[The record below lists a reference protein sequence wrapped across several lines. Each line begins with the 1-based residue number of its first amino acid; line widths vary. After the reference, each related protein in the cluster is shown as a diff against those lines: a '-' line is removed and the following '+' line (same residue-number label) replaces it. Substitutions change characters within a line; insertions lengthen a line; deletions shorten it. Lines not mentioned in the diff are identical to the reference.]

1 MAEKPTKAEL
11 NAKTPDILNTIR
23 ESLGGDFEG
32 GTPHVLSA
40 GDEMAD
46 GVVATSNDSLMSIRA
61 FGQAIMSNV
70 GWQNAFLNELLNRIG
85 LVIISSKSYQNPW
98 ANLKRG
104 RLEYGEVIEDIF
116 INICEPFNYNPE
128 QAEAQVEKRV
138 KPGVE
143 AMLYRIN
150 SHIFYKQTI
159 EQVTLRQAFTSSTGV
174 VNLITGIIDAMYTA
188 MEYDERLAMKYILVQ
203 RLLNGT
209 VYKQII
215 PEHATNEQLI
225 TAVKT
230 VSNLLMTPS
239 RKYNSA
245 GVLNYALK
253 NDQYVFVTSAFDAQS
268 GVEVLAKAFNE
279 DYVQFSGRYIVLDD
293 FSFTEDELA
302 RLDIIFADEP
312 SYIRPTD
319 DELKKLE
326 TVPLVTVD
334 KDFFMVFDVEQYFD
348 MRRNQQG
355 LYENN
360 FLHVWKV
367 YASGY
372 FANAIMYVETE
383 PTVKEVKVAPKS
395 ATMPKG
401 SSLTMKATV
410 KASEFADKSV
420 RWTIS
425 GPVNNATN
433 NEKTGAVTIG
443 TNASGGPGDI
453 VTINEKTGV
462 VTIGNNAA
470 AGAYTVMAIS
480 KGTPNVSNGATITVE

>member
-1 MAEKPTKAEL
+1 MAVKPTKAEL
-11 NAKTPDILNTIR
+11 NAKTPEILNTIR
-23 ESLGGDFEG
+23 ESVGGDFQE

-40 GDEMAD
+40 GEEMAD
-46 GVVATSNDSLMSIRA
+46 GVMATSNDSLMSIRA

-70 GWQNAFLNELLNRIG
+70 GWQNAFLSELLNRIG

-116 INICEPFNYNPE
+116 INICEPYNYDPE
-128 QAEAQVEKRV
+128 VAESQVEKRV
-138 KPGVE
+138 KPDVE

-150 SHIFYKQTI
+150 SQIFYKQTI

-209 VYKQII
+209 MYKQII
-215 PEHATNEQLI
+215 PTNATSEQLI

-268 GVEVLAKAFNE
+268 GVEVLAKAFNV

-293 FSFTEDELA
+293 FSFTPDELD

-312 SYIRPTD
+312 SYIRPNIQQLAK
-319 DELKKLE
+319 LKE
-326 TVPLVTVD
+326 VPLVTVD
-334 KDFFMVFDVEQYFD
+334 KDFFMVYDVEQYFD

-372 FANAIMYVETE
+372 FANAVMYVEKE
-383 PTVKEVKVAPKS
+383 PTVTSVAVAPS
-395 ATMPKG
+395 QATMPKG

-410 KASEFADKSV
+410 TASDFADKTV
-420 RWTIS
+420 HWE
-425 GPVNNATN
+425 V
-433 NEKTGAVTIG
+433 
-443 TNASGGPGDI
+443 SGGGTD

-462 VTIGNNAA
+462 LTIGNNATTQ
-470 AGAYTVMAIS
+470 AYTVKA
-480 KGTPNVSNGATITVE
+480 VSNVDPEKYGSATITVA

>member
-1 MAEKPTKAEL
+1 MVGKEIFMSVKPTKKEL

-23 ESLGGDFEG
+23 EGIGGDFKE

-46 GVVATSNDSLMSIRA
+46 GVKATSQDSLMSIRA
-61 FGQAIMSNV
+61 FGQAMMSNV
-70 GWQNAFLNELLNRIG
+70 GWQNAFLSELLNRIG
-85 LVIISSKSYQNPW
+85 LVSISSKSYQNPW

-128 QAEAQVEKRV
+128 QAESQVEKRV
-138 KPGVE
+138 KPDVE

-150 SHIFYKQTI
+150 SQIFYKQTI
-159 EQVTLRQAFTSSTGV
+159 QQATLRQAFTSSTGV

-188 MEYDERLAMKYILVQ
+188 MEYDERLAMKYVLVQ

-209 VYKQII
+209 MYKQII
-215 PEHATNEQLI
+215 PKNATSEQLI

-268 GVEVLAKAFNE
+268 GVEVLAKAFNV

-293 FSFTEDELA
+293 FSFTPDELA

-312 SYIRPTD
+312 SYIRPTT
-319 DELKKLE
+319 EQLAKLKE
-326 TVPLVTVD
+326 VPLVTVD
-334 KDFFMVFDVEQYFD
+334 KDFFMVYDVEQYFD
-348 MRRNQQG
+348 MRKNQEG
-355 LYENN
+355 MYENN
-360 FLHVWKV
+360 WLHVWKV

-383 PTVKEVKVAPKS
+383 PTVTDVVVAPS
-395 ATMPKG
+395 EATMPKG

-410 KASEFADKSV
+410 TASDFADKTV
-420 RWTIS
+420 HWEVS
-425 GPVNNATN
+425 GDGVD
-433 NEKTGAVTIG
+433 V
-443 TNASGGPGDI
+443 S
-453 VTINEKTGV
+453 INEKTGV
-462 VTIGNNAA
+462 LTIGNNAKA
-470 AGAYTVMAIS
+470 QAYTVTA
-480 KGTPNVSNGATITVE
+480 TSNGDSEKQGTATITVG

>member
-1 MAEKPTKAEL
+1 MAVKPTKAEL
-11 NAKTPDILNTIR
+11 NAKTPEILNTIR
-23 ESLGGDFEG
+23 ESVGGDFQE

-40 GDEMAD
+40 GEEMAD
-46 GVVATSNDSLMSIRA
+46 GVMATSNDSLMSIRA

-70 GWQNAFLNELLNRIG
+70 GWQNAFLSELLNRIG
-85 LVIISSKSYQNPW
+85 LVIISSKSYQNTW

-116 INICEPFNYNPE
+116 INICEPFSYNPE
-128 QAEAQVEKRV
+128 LAESQVEKRV
-138 KPGVE
+138 KPDVE
-143 AMLYRIN
+143 SMLYRIN
-150 SHIFYKQTI
+150 SQIFYKQTI

-203 RLLNGT
+203 RILNGT
-209 VYKQII
+209 MYKQII
-215 PEHATNEQLI
+215 PSNATSEQLI

-253 NDQYVFVTSAFDAQS
+253 NDQYVFVTSAFDAES
-268 GVEVLAKAFNE
+268 GVEVLAKAFNV

-293 FSFTEDELA
+293 FSFTPDELY

-312 SYIRPTD
+312 SYVRPTPQQLTK
-319 DELKKLE
+319 LKE
-326 TVPLVTVD
+326 VPLVTVD
-334 KDFFMVFDVEQYFD
+334 KDFFMVYDVEQYFD

-372 FANAIMYVETE
+372 FANAVMYVETE
-383 PTVKEVKVAPKS
+383 PTVTSVAVAPS
-395 ATMPKG
+395 QATMPKG

-410 KASEFADKSV
+410 TASDFADKTV
-420 RWTIS
+420 HWE
-425 GPVNNATN
+425 V
-433 NEKTGAVTIG
+433 TGGG
-443 TNASGGPGDI
+443 TD

-462 VTIGNNAA
+462 LTIGNNATA
-470 AGAYTVMAIS
+470 QAYTVKA
-480 KGTPNVSNGATITVE
+480 VSNGNPEKSGSATITVA

>member
-1 MAEKPTKAEL
+1 MAVKPTKAEL
-11 NAKTPDILNTIR
+11 NAKTPEILNTIR
-23 ESLGGDFEG
+23 ESIGGDFKEN
-32 GTPHVLSA
+32 TPHVLSA
-40 GDEMAD
+40 GEEMAD
-46 GVVATSNDSLMSIRA
+46 GVMATSNDSLMSIRA

-70 GWQNAFLNELLNRIG
+70 GWQNAFLSELLNRIG

-116 INICEPFNYNPE
+116 INICEPYNYDPE
-128 QAEAQVEKRV
+128 VAESQVEKRV
-138 KPGVE
+138 KPDVE

-150 SHIFYKQTI
+150 SQIFYKQTI

-209 VYKQII
+209 MYKQII
-215 PEHATNEQLI
+215 PTNATSEQLI

-268 GVEVLAKAFNE
+268 GVEVLAKAFNV

-293 FSFTEDELA
+293 FSFTQDELA

-312 SYIRPTD
+312 SYVRPTSQQLTK
-319 DELKKLE
+319 LKE
-326 TVPLVTVD
+326 VPLVTVD
-334 KDFFMVFDVEQYFD
+334 KDFFMVYDVEQYFD

-372 FANAIMYVETE
+372 FANAVMYVETE
-383 PTVKEVKVAPKS
+383 PTVTSVAVAPS
-395 ATMPKG
+395 QATMPKG

-410 KASEFADKSV
+410 TASDFADKTV
-420 RWTIS
+420 HWE
-425 GPVNNATN
+425 V
-433 NEKTGAVTIG
+433 TGGG
-443 TNASGGPGDI
+443 TD

-462 VTIGNNAA
+462 LTIGNNATA
-470 AGAYTVMAIS
+470 QAYTVKA
-480 KGTPNVSNGATITVE
+480 VSNGNPEKSGSATITVA

>member
-1 MAEKPTKAEL
+1 MAVKPMKAEL
-11 NAKTPDILNTIR
+11 NAKTPEILNTIR
-23 ESLGGDFEG
+23 ESVGGDFQE

-40 GDEMAD
+40 GEEMAD
-46 GVVATSNDSLMSIRA
+46 GVTATSNDSLMSIRA

-70 GWQNAFLNELLNRIG
+70 GWQNAFLSELLNRIG

-116 INICEPFNYNPE
+116 INICEPYNYDPE
-128 QAEAQVEKRV
+128 VAESQVEKRV
-138 KPGVE
+138 KPDVE

-150 SHIFYKQTI
+150 SQIFYKQTI
-159 EQVTLRQAFTSSTGV
+159 EQVPLRQAFTSSTGV
-174 VNLITGIIDAMYTA
+174 VNLITGIIDAMYTS

-203 RLLNGT
+203 RILNGT
-209 VYKQII
+209 MYKQII
-215 PEHATNEQLI
+215 PANATSEQLI

-268 GVEVLAKAFNE
+268 GVEVLAKAFNV

-293 FSFTEDELA
+293 FSFTPDELA

-312 SYIRPTD
+312 SYVRPTSQQLTK
-319 DELKKLE
+319 LKE
-326 TVPLVTVD
+326 VPLVTVD
-334 KDFFMVFDVEQYFD
+334 KDFFMVYDVEQYFD

-372 FANAIMYVETE
+372 FANAVMYVETE
-383 PTVKEVKVAPKS
+383 PTVTSVTVAPS
-395 ATMPKG
+395 EATMPKG

-410 KASEFADKSV
+410 TASDFADKTV
-420 RWTIS
+420 HW
-425 GPVNNATN
+425 
-433 NEKTGAVTIG
+433 EVTDGG
-443 TNASGGPGDI
+443 TD

-462 VTIGNNAA
+462 LTIGNNATA
-470 AGAYTVMAIS
+470 QAYTVKA
-480 KGTPNVSNGATITVE
+480 VSNGDPEKSGSATITVA

>member
-1 MAEKPTKAEL
+1 MVGKEIFMAVKPTKKEL

-23 ESLGGDFEG
+23 ESVGGDFQE

-40 GDEMAD
+40 GEEMAD
-46 GVVATSNDSLMSIRA
+46 GVMATSNDSLMSIRA

-70 GWQNAFLNELLNRIG
+70 GWQNAFLSELLNRIG

-116 INICEPFNYNPE
+116 INICEPYNYDPE
-128 QAEAQVEKRV
+128 VAESQVEKRV
-138 KPGVE
+138 KPDVE

-150 SHIFYKQTI
+150 SQIFYKQTI

-174 VNLITGIIDAMYTA
+174 VNLITGIIDSMYTA

-203 RLLNGT
+203 RILNGT
-209 VYKQII
+209 MYKQII
-215 PEHATNEQLI
+215 PTNATSEQLI

-268 GVEVLAKAFNE
+268 GVEVLAKAFNV

-293 FSFTEDELA
+293 FSFTPDELD

-312 SYIRPTD
+312 SYVRPTSLQLTK
-319 DELKKLE
+319 LKE
-326 TVPLVTVD
+326 VPLVTVD
-334 KDFFMVFDVEQYFD
+334 KDFFMVYDVEQYFD

-372 FANAIMYVETE
+372 FANAVMYVETE
-383 PTVKEVKVAPKS
+383 PTVTSVAVAPS
-395 ATMPKG
+395 QATMPKG

-410 KASEFADKSV
+410 TASDFADK
-420 RWTIS
+420 TIHW
-425 GPVNNATN
+425 
-433 NEKTGAVTIG
+433 EVTDGG
-443 TNASGGPGDI
+443 TD

-462 VTIGNNAA
+462 LTIGNNATA
-470 AGAYTVMAIS
+470 QAYTVKA
-480 KGTPNVSNGATITVE
+480 VSNGDPKKSGTATITVA

>member
-1 MAEKPTKAEL
+1 MAVKPTKTEL
-11 NAKTPDILNTIR
+11 NAKTPEILNTIR
-23 ESLGGDFEG
+23 ESIGGDFQE

-40 GDEMAD
+40 GEEMAD
-46 GVVATSNDSLMSIRA
+46 GVTATSNDSLMSIRA
-61 FGQAIMSNV
+61 FGQAVMSNV
-70 GWQNAFLNELLNRIG
+70 GWQNAFLSELLNRIG

-116 INICEPFNYNPE
+116 INICEPFSYNPE
-128 QAEAQVEKRV
+128 LAETQVEKRV
-138 KPGVE
+138 KPDVE

-150 SHIFYKQTI
+150 SQIFYKQTI
-159 EQVTLRQAFTSSTGV
+159 QQVTLRQAFTSSTGV

-203 RLLNGT
+203 RILNGT
-209 VYKQII
+209 MYKQII
-215 PEHATNEQLI
+215 PTNATSEQLI

-268 GVEVLAKAFNE
+268 GVEVLAKAFNV

-293 FSFTEDELA
+293 FSFTPDELA

-312 SYIRPTD
+312 SYIRPTS
-319 DELKKLE
+319 EQLNKLKE
-326 TVPLVTVD
+326 VPLVTVD
-334 KDFFMVFDVEQYFD
+334 KDFFMVYDVEQYFD

-372 FANAIMYVETE
+372 FANAVMYVETE
-383 PTVKEVKVAPKS
+383 PTVTSVAVAPS
-395 ATMPKG
+395 QATMPKG

-410 KASEFADKSV
+410 TASDFADKTV
-420 RWTIS
+420 HW
-425 GPVNNATN
+425 
-433 NEKTGAVTIG
+433 EVTDGG
-443 TNASGGPGDI
+443 TD

-462 VTIGNNAA
+462 LTIGNNAKA
-470 AGAYTVMAIS
+470 QAYTVKA
-480 KGTPNVSNGATITVE
+480 VSNGNPEKSGSATITVA

>member
-1 MAEKPTKAEL
+1 MAVKPTKAEL
-11 NAKTPDILNTIR
+11 NAKTPEILNTIR
-23 ESLGGDFEG
+23 ESIGGDFQEN
-32 GTPHVLSA
+32 TPHVLSA
-40 GDEMAD
+40 GEEMAD
-46 GVVATSNDSLMSIRA
+46 GVMATSNDSLMSIRA
-61 FGQAIMSNV
+61 FGQSIMSNV
-70 GWQNAFLNELLNRIG
+70 GWQNAFLSELLNRIG

-116 INICEPFNYNPE
+116 INICEPYAYNPE
-128 QAEAQVEKRV
+128 LAETQVEKRV
-138 KPGVE
+138 KPDVE

-150 SHIFYKQTI
+150 SQIFYKQTI

-209 VYKQII
+209 MYKQII
-215 PEHATNEQLI
+215 PSNATSEQLI

-268 GVEVLAKAFNE
+268 GVEVLAKAFNV

-293 FSFTEDELA
+293 FSFTPDELA

-312 SYIRPTD
+312 NYIRPNTQQLAK
-319 DELKKLE
+319 LKE
-326 TVPLVTVD
+326 VPLVTVD
-334 KDFFMVFDVEQYFD
+334 KDFFMVYDVEQYFD

-372 FANAIMYVETE
+372 FANAVMYVETE
-383 PTVKEVKVAPKS
+383 PTVTSVAVAPS
-395 ATMPKG
+395 QATMPKG

-410 KASEFADKSV
+410 TASDFADKTV
-420 RWTIS
+420 HWE
-425 GPVNNATN
+425 V
-433 NEKTGAVTIG
+433 TGGG
-443 TNASGGPGDI
+443 TD

-462 VTIGNNAA
+462 LTIGNNATA
-470 AGAYTVMAIS
+470 QAYTVKA
-480 KGTPNVSNGATITVE
+480 VSNGDPEKSGSATITVA

>member
-11 NAKTPDILNTIR
+11 NAKTPEILNTIR
-23 ESLGGDFEG
+23 ESIGGDFQE

-40 GDEMAD
+40 GEEMAD
-46 GVVATSNDSLMSIRA
+46 GVMATSNDSLMSIRA

-70 GWQNAFLNELLNRIG
+70 GWQNAFLSELLNRIG

-116 INICEPFNYNPE
+116 INICEPFSYNPE
-128 QAEAQVEKRV
+128 IAETQVEKRV
-138 KPGVE
+138 KPDVE
-143 AMLYRIN
+143 SMLYRIN
-150 SHIFYKQTI
+150 SQIFYKQTI

-188 MEYDERLAMKYILVQ
+188 MEYDERLSMKYILVQ
-203 RLLNGT
+203 RILNGT
-209 VYKQII
+209 MYKQII
-215 PEHATNEQLI
+215 PSNATSEQLI

-268 GVEVLAKAFNE
+268 GVEVLAKAFNV

-293 FSFTEDELA
+293 FSFTPDELD

-312 SYIRPTD
+312 NYIRPTTQQLNK
-319 DELKKLE
+319 LKE
-326 TVPLVTVD
+326 VPLVTVD
-334 KDFFMVFDVEQYFD
+334 KDFFMVYDVEQYFD

-372 FANAIMYVETE
+372 FANAVMYVETE
-383 PTVKEVKVAPKS
+383 PTVTSVAVAPS
-395 ATMPKG
+395 QATMPKG

-410 KASEFADKSV
+410 TASDFADKTV
-420 RWTIS
+420 HWE
-425 GPVNNATN
+425 V
-433 NEKTGAVTIG
+433 TGGG
-443 TNASGGPGDI
+443 TD

-462 VTIGNNAA
+462 LTIGNNATA
-470 AGAYTVMAIS
+470 QAYTVKA
-480 KGTPNVSNGATITVE
+480 VSNGDPEKYGSATITVA

>member
-11 NAKTPDILNTIR
+11 NAKTPEILNTIR
-23 ESLGGDFEG
+23 ESIGGDFQE

-40 GDEMAD
+40 GEEMAD
-46 GVVATSNDSLMSIRA
+46 GVMATSNDSLMSIRA

-70 GWQNAFLNELLNRIG
+70 GWQNAFLSELLNRIG

-116 INICEPFNYNPE
+116 INICEPFSYNPE
-128 QAEAQVEKRV
+128 IAESQVEKRV
-138 KPGVE
+138 KPDVE
-143 AMLYRIN
+143 SMLYRIN
-150 SHIFYKQTI
+150 SQIFYKQTI

-209 VYKQII
+209 MYKQII
-215 PEHATNEQLI
+215 PSNATSEQLI

-268 GVEVLAKAFNE
+268 GVEVLAKAFNV

-293 FSFTEDELA
+293 FSFTQDELA

-312 SYIRPTD
+312 NYIRPTTGQLAK
-319 DELKKLE
+319 LKE
-326 TVPLVTVD
+326 VPLVTVD
-334 KDFFMVFDVEQYFD
+334 KDFFMVYDVEQYFD

-372 FANAIMYVETE
+372 FANAVMYVETE
-383 PTVKEVKVAPKS
+383 PTVTSVAVAPS
-395 ATMPKG
+395 QATMPKG

-410 KASEFADKSV
+410 TASDFADKTV
-420 RWTIS
+420 HW
-425 GPVNNATN
+425 
-433 NEKTGAVTIG
+433 EVTD
-443 TNASGGPGDI
+443 GGKD

-462 VTIGNNAA
+462 LTIGNNATA
-470 AGAYTVMAIS
+470 QAYTVKA
-480 KGTPNVSNGATITVE
+480 VSNGDPEKSGSATITVA

>member
-1 MAEKPTKAEL
+1 MAVKPTKAEL
-11 NAKTPDILNTIR
+11 NAKTPEILNTIR
-23 ESLGGDFEG
+23 ESIGGDFQE

-40 GDEMAD
+40 GEEMAD
-46 GVVATSNDSLMSIRA
+46 GVMATSNDSLMSIRA

-70 GWQNAFLNELLNRIG
+70 GWQNAFLSELLNRIG

-116 INICEPFNYNPE
+116 INICEPYNYDPE
-128 QAEAQVEKRV
+128 VAESQVEKRV
-138 KPGVE
+138 KPDVE

-150 SHIFYKQTI
+150 SQIFYKQTI

-203 RLLNGT
+203 RILNGT
-209 VYKQII
+209 MYKQII
-215 PEHATNEQLI
+215 PTNATSEQLI

-268 GVEVLAKAFNE
+268 GVEVLAKAFNV

-293 FSFTEDELA
+293 FSFTPDELD

-312 SYIRPTD
+312 SYVRPTLQQLTK
-319 DELKKLE
+319 LKE
-326 TVPLVTVD
+326 VPLVTVD
-334 KDFFMVFDVEQYFD
+334 KDFFMVYDVEQYFD

-372 FANAIMYVETE
+372 FANAVMYVETE
-383 PTVKEVKVAPKS
+383 PTVTSVEVAPS
-395 ATMPKG
+395 QATMPKG

-410 KASEFADKSV
+410 TASDFADKTV
-420 RWTIS
+420 HWEVS
-425 GPVNNATN
+425 GD
-433 NEKTGAVTIG
+433 G
-443 TNASGGPGDI
+443 TD

-462 VTIGNNAA
+462 LTIGNNATA
-470 AGAYTVMAIS
+470 QAYTVKA
-480 KGTPNVSNGATITVE
+480 VSNGNPEKSGSATITVA

>member
-1 MAEKPTKAEL
+1 MAVKPTKAEL

-23 ESLGGDFEG
+23 ESVGGDFQE

-40 GDEMAD
+40 GEEMAD
-46 GVVATSNDSLMSIRA
+46 GVTATSNDSLMSIRA

-70 GWQNAFLNELLNRIG
+70 GWQNAFLSELLNRIG

-116 INICEPFNYNPE
+116 INICEPYNYDPE
-128 QAEAQVEKRV
+128 VAESQVEKRV
-138 KPGVE
+138 KPDVE

-150 SHIFYKQTI
+150 SQIFYKQTI
-159 EQVTLRQAFTSSTGV
+159 EQATLRQAFTSSTGV

-203 RLLNGT
+203 RILNGT
-209 VYKQII
+209 MYKQII
-215 PEHATNEQLI
+215 PANATSEQLI

-268 GVEVLAKAFNE
+268 GVEVLAKAFNV

-293 FSFTEDELA
+293 FSFTPDELA

-312 SYIRPTD
+312 NYIRPNTQQLAK
-319 DELKKLE
+319 LKE
-326 TVPLVTVD
+326 VPLVTVD
-334 KDFFMVFDVEQYFD
+334 KDFFMVYDVEQYFD

-372 FANAIMYVETE
+372 FANAVMYVETE
-383 PTVKEVKVAPKS
+383 PTVTSVAVAPS
-395 ATMPKG
+395 QATMPKG

-410 KASEFADKSV
+410 TASDFADKTV
-420 RWTIS
+420 HWE
-425 GPVNNATN
+425 V
-433 NEKTGAVTIG
+433 TGGG
-443 TNASGGPGDI
+443 TD

-462 VTIGNNAA
+462 LTIDNNATA
-470 AGAYTVMAIS
+470 QAYTVKA
-480 KGTPNVSNGATITVE
+480 VSNGDPEKSGSATITVA

>member
-1 MAEKPTKAEL
+1 MAVKPTKAEL
-11 NAKTPDILNTIR
+11 NAKTPEILNTIR
-23 ESLGGDFEG
+23 ESIGGDFQE

-40 GDEMAD
+40 GEEMAD
-46 GVVATSNDSLMSIRA
+46 GVMATSNDSLMSIRA

-70 GWQNAFLNELLNRIG
+70 GWQNAFLSELLNRIG

-116 INICEPFNYNPE
+116 INICEPFSYNPE
-128 QAEAQVEKRV
+128 LAETQVEKRV
-138 KPGVE
+138 KPDVE
-143 AMLYRIN
+143 SMLYRIN
-150 SHIFYKQTI
+150 SQIFYKQTI

-209 VYKQII
+209 MYKQII
-215 PEHATNEQLI
+215 PANATSEQLI

-268 GVEVLAKAFNE
+268 GVEVLAKAFNV

-293 FSFTEDELA
+293 FSFTPDELA

-312 SYIRPTD
+312 SYVRPTSQQLTK
-319 DELKKLE
+319 LKE
-326 TVPLVTVD
+326 VPLVTVD
-334 KDFFMVFDVEQYFD
+334 KDFFMVYDVEQYFD

-372 FANAIMYVETE
+372 FANAVMYVETE
-383 PTVKEVKVAPKS
+383 PTVTSVAVAPS
-395 ATMPKG
+395 QATMPKG

-410 KASEFADKSV
+410 TASDFADKTV
-420 RWTIS
+420 HWE
-425 GPVNNATN
+425 V
-433 NEKTGAVTIG
+433 TGGG
-443 TNASGGPGDI
+443 TD

-462 VTIGNNAA
+462 LTIGNNATA
-470 AGAYTVMAIS
+470 QAYTVKA
-480 KGTPNVSNGATITVE
+480 VSNGDPEKSGSATITVA

>member
-11 NAKTPDILNTIR
+11 NAKTPEILNTIR
-23 ESLGGDFEG
+23 ESIGGDFQE

-40 GDEMAD
+40 GEEMAD
-46 GVVATSNDSLMSIRA
+46 GVMATSNDSLMSIRA

-70 GWQNAFLNELLNRIG
+70 GWQNAFLSELLNRIG

-116 INICEPFNYNPE
+116 INICEPFSYNPE
-128 QAEAQVEKRV
+128 IAESQVEKRV
-138 KPGVE
+138 KPDVE

-150 SHIFYKQTI
+150 SQIFYTQTI

-209 VYKQII
+209 MYKQII
-215 PEHATNEQLI
+215 PSNATSEQLI

-268 GVEVLAKAFNE
+268 GVEVLAKAFNV

-293 FSFTEDELA
+293 FSFTPDELA

-312 SYIRPTD
+312 NYIRPTTQQLNK
-319 DELKKLE
+319 LKE
-326 TVPLVTVD
+326 VPLVTVD
-334 KDFFMVFDVEQYFD
+334 KDFFMVYDVEQYFD

-372 FANAIMYVETE
+372 FANAVMYVETE
-383 PTVKEVKVAPKS
+383 PTVTSVAVAPS
-395 ATMPKG
+395 QATMPKG

-410 KASEFADKSV
+410 TASDFADKTV
-420 RWTIS
+420 HWE
-425 GPVNNATN
+425 V
-433 NEKTGAVTIG
+433 TGGG
-443 TNASGGPGDI
+443 TD

-462 VTIGNNAA
+462 LTIGNNATA
-470 AGAYTVMAIS
+470 QAYTVKA
-480 KGTPNVSNGATITVE
+480 VSNGDPEKSGSATITVA

>member
-1 MAEKPTKAEL
+1 MAVKPTKAEL
-11 NAKTPDILNTIR
+11 NAKTPEILNTIR
-23 ESLGGDFEG
+23 ESIGGDFQEA
-32 GTPHVLSA
+32 TPHVLSA
-40 GDEMAD
+40 GEEMAD
-46 GVVATSNDSLMSIRA
+46 GVMATSNDSLMSIRA

-70 GWQNAFLNELLNRIG
+70 GWQNAFLSELLNRIG

-116 INICEPFNYNPE
+116 INICEPYNYDPE
-128 QAEAQVEKRV
+128 VAEKQVEKRV
-138 KPGVE
+138 KPDVE

-150 SHIFYKQTI
+150 SQIFYKQTI

-203 RLLNGT
+203 RILNGT
-209 VYKQII
+209 MYKQII
-215 PEHATNEQLI
+215 PTNATSEQLI

-268 GVEVLAKAFNE
+268 GVEVLAKAFNV

-293 FSFTEDELA
+293 FSFTTDELD

-312 SYIRPTD
+312 SYVRPTPD
-319 DELKKLE
+319 QLTKLKK
-326 TVPLVTVD
+326 VPLVTVD
-334 KDFFMVFDVEQYFD
+334 KDFFMVYDVEQYFD

-372 FANAIMYVETE
+372 FANAVMYVETQ
-383 PTVKEVKVAPKS
+383 PTVTSVEVAPS
-395 ATMPKG
+395 QATMPKG

-410 KASEFADKSV
+410 EASDFADKTV
-420 RWTIS
+420 HWKVS
-425 GPVNNATN
+425 GN
-433 NEKTGAVTIG
+433 G
-443 TNASGGPGDI
+443 TD

-462 VTIGNNAA
+462 LTIGNNATA
-470 AGAYTVMAIS
+470 QKYTVEA
-480 KGTPNVSNGATITVE
+480 VSNGDPEKSGSATITVA

>member
-1 MAEKPTKAEL
+1 MAVKPTKAEL
-11 NAKTPDILNTIR
+11 NAKTPEILNTVR
-23 ESLGGDFEG
+23 ESIGGDFKEN
-32 GTPHVLSA
+32 TPHVLSA
-40 GDEMAD
+40 GEEMAD
-46 GVVATSNDSLMSIRA
+46 GVMATSNDSLMSIRA

-70 GWQNAFLNELLNRIG
+70 GWQNAFLSELLNRIG

-116 INICEPFNYNPE
+116 INICEPYNYDPE
-128 QAEAQVEKRV
+128 VAESQVEKRV
-138 KPGVE
+138 KPDVE

-150 SHIFYKQTI
+150 SQIFYKQTI

-209 VYKQII
+209 MYKQII
-215 PEHATNEQLI
+215 PTNATSEQLI

-268 GVEVLAKAFNE
+268 GVEVLAKAFNV

-293 FSFTEDELA
+293 FSFTKDELA

-312 SYIRPTD
+312 SYIRPNTQQLAK
-319 DELKKLE
+319 LKE
-326 TVPLVTVD
+326 VPLVTVD
-334 KDFFMVFDVEQYFD
+334 KDFFMVYDVEQYFD
-348 MRRNQQG
+348 IRRNQQG

-372 FANAIMYVETE
+372 FANAVMYVETE
-383 PTVKEVKVAPKS
+383 PTVTSVAVAPS
-395 ATMPKG
+395 QATMPKG

-410 KASEFADKSV
+410 TASDFADKTV
-420 RWTIS
+420 HWE
-425 GPVNNATN
+425 V
-433 NEKTGAVTIG
+433 TGGG
-443 TNASGGPGDI
+443 TD

-462 VTIGNNAA
+462 LTIGNNATA
-470 AGAYTVMAIS
+470 QAYTVMA
-480 KGTPNVSNGATITVE
+480 VSNGNPEKSGSATITVA

>member
-1 MAEKPTKAEL
+1 MAVKPTKKEL
-11 NAKTPDILNTIR
+11 NAKTPDILNTVR
-23 ESLGGDFEG
+23 ESIGGDFQE

-40 GDEMAD
+40 GEEMAD
-46 GVVATSNDSLMSIRA
+46 GVTATSNDSLMSIRA

-70 GWQNAFLNELLNRIG
+70 GWQNAFLSELLNRIG

-116 INICEPFNYNPE
+116 INICEPYNYDPE
-128 QAEAQVEKRV
+128 VAESQVEKRV
-138 KPGVE
+138 KPDVE
-143 AMLYRIN
+143 SMLYRIN
-150 SHIFYKQTI
+150 SQIFYKQTI
-159 EQVTLRQAFTSSTGV
+159 QQATLRQAFTSSTGV

-203 RLLNGT
+203 RILNGT
-209 VYKQII
+209 MYKQII
-215 PEHATNEQLI
+215 PTNATSEQLI

-239 RKYNSA
+239 KKYNSA
-245 GVLNYALK
+245 GKLNYALK

-268 GVEVLAKAFNE
+268 GVEVLAKAFNV
-279 DYVQFSGRYIVLDD
+279 DYVQFSGRYIVLDN
-293 FSFTEDELA
+293 FSFTPDELA

-312 SYIRPTD
+312 SYVRPTLQQLTK
-319 DELKKLE
+319 LKE
-326 TVPLVTVD
+326 VPLVTVD
-334 KDFFMVFDVEQYFD
+334 KDFFMVYDVEQYFD

-355 LYENN
+355 LYENI

-372 FANAIMYVETE
+372 FANAVMYVETE
-383 PTVKEVKVAPKS
+383 PTVTSVAVAPS
-395 ATMPKG
+395 QATMPKG

-410 KASEFADKSV
+410 KASDFADKTV
-420 RWTIS
+420 HWE
-425 GPVNNATN
+425 V
-433 NEKTGAVTIG
+433 TGDG
-443 TNASGGPGDI
+443 TD

-462 VTIGNNAA
+462 LTIGNNAKA
-470 AGAYTVMAIS
+470 QEYTVNAIS
-480 KGTPNVSNGATITVE
+480 NGDPEKSGSATITVE

>member
-1 MAEKPTKAEL
+1 MAEKPTNKEL
-11 NAKTPDILNTIR
+11 NAKTPQILNTIR
-23 ESLGGDFEG
+23 ESVGGDFEA
-32 GTPHVLSA
+32 GTPHVLSV

-46 GVVATSNDSLMSIRA
+46 GVQATSQDSLMSIRA
-61 FGQAIMSNV
+61 FGQVIMSNV
-70 GWQNAFLNELLNRIG
+70 GWQNAFLSELLNRIG
-85 LVIISSKSYQNPW
+85 LEIISSKSYQNPW

-128 QAEAQVEKRV
+128 LAETQVEKRV
-138 KPGVE
+138 KPDVE

-150 SHIFYKQTI
+150 SQIFYKQTI
-159 EQVTLRQAFTSSTGV
+159 EQMTLRQAFTSSTGV

-209 VYKQII
+209 MYKQII
-215 PEHATNEQLI
+215 PANATSEQLI

-268 GVEVLAKAFNE
+268 GVEVLAKAFNV

-293 FSFTEDELA
+293 FSFTPDELA

-312 SYIRPTD
+312 SYIRPSTD
-319 DELKKLE
+319 QLAKLKE
-326 TVPLVTVD
+326 VPLVTVD

-383 PTVKEVKVAPKS
+383 PTVTSVTVAPTE

-410 KASEFADKSV
+410 TASDFADKTV
-420 RWTIS
+420 HWEVS
-425 GPVNNATN
+425 GNGVDVA
-433 NEKTGAVTIG
+433 
-443 TNASGGPGDI
+443 
-453 VTINEKTGV
+453 INEKTGV
-462 VTIGNNAA
+462 LTIGNNATA
-470 AGAYTVMAIS
+470 QAYTVKA
-480 KGTPNVSNGATITVE
+480 VSNGDPEKSGKATITVA

>member
-1 MAEKPTKAEL
+1 MAVKPTKAEL
-11 NAKTPDILNTIR
+11 NAKTPEILNTIR
-23 ESLGGDFEG
+23 ESVGGDFQE

-40 GDEMAD
+40 GEEMAD
-46 GVVATSNDSLMSIRA
+46 GVMATSNDSLMSIRA

-70 GWQNAFLNELLNRIG
+70 GWQNAFLSELLNRIG

-116 INICEPFNYNPE
+116 INICEPFSYNPE
-128 QAEAQVEKRV
+128 IAETQVEKRV
-138 KPGVE
+138 KPDVE
-143 AMLYRIN
+143 SMLYRIN
-150 SHIFYKQTI
+150 SQIFYKQTI
-159 EQVTLRQAFTSSTGV
+159 EQATLRQAFTSSTGV

-209 VYKQII
+209 MYKQII
-215 PEHATNEQLI
+215 PSNATSEQLI

-268 GVEVLAKAFNE
+268 GVEVLAKAFNV

-293 FSFTEDELA
+293 FSFTPDELA

-312 SYIRPTD
+312 NYIRPNTQQLAK
-319 DELKKLE
+319 LKE
-326 TVPLVTVD
+326 VPLVTVD
-334 KDFFMVFDVEQYFD
+334 KDFFMVYDVEQYFD

-372 FANAIMYVETE
+372 FANAVMYVETE
-383 PTVKEVKVAPKS
+383 PTVTSVAVAPS
-395 ATMPKG
+395 QATMPKG

-410 KASEFADKSV
+410 TASDFADKTV
-420 RWTIS
+420 HWE
-425 GPVNNATN
+425 V
-433 NEKTGAVTIG
+433 TGGG
-443 TNASGGPGDI
+443 TD

-462 VTIGNNAA
+462 LTIGNNATA
-470 AGAYTVMAIS
+470 QAYTVKA
-480 KGTPNVSNGATITVE
+480 VSNGDPKKSGSATITVA

>member
-1 MAEKPTKAEL
+1 MAVKPTKTEL
-11 NAKTPDILNTIR
+11 NAKTPEILNTIR
-23 ESLGGDFEG
+23 ESVGGDFQE

-40 GDEMAD
+40 GEEMAD
-46 GVVATSNDSLMSIRA
+46 GVMATSNDSLMSIRA

-70 GWQNAFLNELLNRIG
+70 GWQNAFLSELLNRIG

-116 INICEPFNYNPE
+116 INICEPYNYDPE
-128 QAEAQVEKRV
+128 VAESQVEKRV
-138 KPGVE
+138 KPDVE

-150 SHIFYKQTI
+150 SQIFYKQTI

-203 RLLNGT
+203 RILNGT
-209 VYKQII
+209 MYKQII
-215 PEHATNEQLI
+215 PTNATSEQLI

-268 GVEVLAKAFNE
+268 GVEVLAKAFNV

-293 FSFTEDELA
+293 FSFTKDELA

-312 SYIRPTD
+312 SYVRPTSQQLTK
-319 DELKKLE
+319 LKE
-326 TVPLVTVD
+326 VPLVTVD
-334 KDFFMVFDVEQYFD
+334 KDFFMVYDVEQYFD

-372 FANAIMYVETE
+372 FANAVMYVETE
-383 PTVKEVKVAPKS
+383 PTVTSVTVAPS
-395 ATMPKG
+395 QATMPKG

-410 KASEFADKSV
+410 TASDFADKTV
-420 RWTIS
+420 HWE
-425 GPVNNATN
+425 V
-433 NEKTGAVTIG
+433 TGGG
-443 TNASGGPGDI
+443 TD

-462 VTIGNNAA
+462 LTISNNATA
-470 AGAYTVMAIS
+470 QAYTVKA
-480 KGTPNVSNGATITVE
+480 VSNGNPEKSGSATITVA

>member
-1 MAEKPTKAEL
+1 MSEKPMKAEL
-11 NAKTPDILNTIR
+11 NAKTPEILNTVR
-23 ESLGGDFEG
+23 ESIGGDFKE

-40 GDEMAD
+40 GEEMAD
-46 GVVATSNDSLMSIRA
+46 GVTATSNDSLMSIRA

-70 GWQNAFLNELLNRIG
+70 GWQNAFLSELLNRIG

-116 INICEPFNYNPE
+116 INICEPYNYNPE
-128 QAEAQVEKRV
+128 VAETQVEKRV
-138 KPGVE
+138 KPDVE

-150 SHIFYKQTI
+150 SQIFYKQTI

-209 VYKQII
+209 MYKQII
-215 PEHATNEQLI
+215 PTNATSEQLI

-268 GVEVLAKAFNE
+268 GVEVLAKAFNV

-293 FSFTEDELA
+293 FSFTPDELD

-312 SYIRPTD
+312 NYIRPNTQQLNK
-319 DELKKLE
+319 LKE
-326 TVPLVTVD
+326 VPLVTVD
-334 KDFFMVFDVEQYFD
+334 KDFFMVYDVEQYFD

-372 FANAIMYVETE
+372 FANAVMYVETE
-383 PTVKEVKVAPKS
+383 PTVTSVVVAPS
-395 ATMPKG
+395 QATMPKG

-410 KASEFADKSV
+410 TASDFADKTV
-420 RWTIS
+420 HWEVA
-425 GPVNNATN
+425 GD
-433 NEKTGAVTIG
+433 G
-443 TNASGGPGDI
+443 TD
-453 VTINEKTGV
+453 VTINENTGV
-462 VTIGNNAA
+462 LTIGNNATA
-470 AGAYTVMAIS
+470 QEYTVKA
-480 KGTPNVSNGATITVE
+480 VSNGDSEKSGTATITVA

>member
-1 MAEKPTKAEL
+1 MVGKEIFMSEKPTKAEL
-11 NAKTPDILNTIR
+11 KAKTPEILNTIR
-23 ESLGGDFEG
+23 ESVGGDFQE

-40 GDEMAD
+40 GEEMAD
-46 GVVATSNDSLMSIRA
+46 GVMATSNDSLMSIRA

-70 GWQNAFLNELLNRIG
+70 GWQNAFLSELLNRIG

-116 INICEPFNYNPE
+116 INICEPYNYDPE
-128 QAEAQVEKRV
+128 VAESEVEKRV
-138 KPGVE
+138 KPDVE
-143 AMLYRIN
+143 SMLYRIN
-150 SHIFYKQTI
+150 SQIFYKQTI
-159 EQVTLRQAFTSSTGV
+159 QQATLRQAFTSSTGV

-215 PEHATNEQLI
+215 PADAKSQQLI
-225 TAVKT
+225 TVAKT

-268 GVEVLAKAFNE
+268 GVEVLAKAFNV
-279 DYVQFSGRYIVLDD
+279 DYAQFSGRYIVLDD
-293 FSFTEDELA
+293 FSFTSDELD

-312 SYIRPTD
+312 SYIRPKKEQLD
-319 DELKKLE
+319 KLKE
-326 TVPLVTVD
+326 VPLVTVD
-334 KDFFMVFDVEQYFD
+334 KDFFMVYDVEQYFD

-372 FANAIMYVETE
+372 FANAVMYVETE
-383 PTVKEVKVAPKS
+383 PTVTSVTVAPS
-395 ATMPKG
+395 EATMPKG

-410 KASEFADKSV
+410 NASDFADKTV
-420 RWTIS
+420 HW
-425 GPVNNATN
+425 
-433 NEKTGAVTIG
+433 KVTDGG
-443 TNASGGPGDI
+443 TD

-462 VTIGNNAA
+462 LTIGNNATPK
-470 AGAYTVMAIS
+470 AYTVTA
-480 KGTPNVSNGATITVE
+480 VSNGDPQKDGSATITVG

>member
-1 MAEKPTKAEL
+1 MAVKPTKAEL
-11 NAKTPDILNTIR
+11 NAKTPDILNTVR
-23 ESLGGDFEG
+23 ESIGGDFQE

-40 GDEMAD
+40 GEEMAD
-46 GVVATSNDSLMSIRA
+46 GVTATSNDSLMSIRA
-61 FGQAIMSNV
+61 FGQAVMSNV
-70 GWQNAFLNELLNRIG
+70 GWQNAFLSELLNRIG

-98 ANLKRG
+98 SNLKRG

-116 INICEPFNYNPE
+116 INICEPFSYNPE
-128 QAEAQVEKRV
+128 LAETQVEKRV
-138 KPGVE
+138 KPDVE

-150 SHIFYKQTI
+150 SQIFYKQTI
-159 EQVTLRQAFTSSTGV
+159 QQATLRQAFTSSTGV

-209 VYKQII
+209 MYKQII
-215 PEHATNEQLI
+215 PANATSEQLI

-253 NDQYVFVTSAFDAQS
+253 NDQYVFVTSAFDAKS
-268 GVEVLAKAFNE
+268 GVEVLAKAFNV

-293 FSFTEDELA
+293 FSFTPDELA
-302 RLDIIFADEP
+302 RLDVIFADEP
-312 SYIRPTD
+312 SYIRPTT
-319 DELKKLE
+319 EQLNKLKE
-326 TVPLVTVD
+326 VPLVTVD
-334 KDFFMVFDVEQYFD
+334 KDFFMVYDVEQYFD

-372 FANAIMYVETE
+372 FANAVMYVETE
-383 PTVKEVKVAPKS
+383 PTVTSVAVAPS
-395 ATMPKG
+395 QATMPKG

-410 KASEFADKSV
+410 TASDFADKTV
-420 RWTIS
+420 HWEVS
-425 GPVNNATN
+425 GS
-433 NEKTGAVTIG
+433 G
-443 TNASGGPGDI
+443 TD

-462 VTIGNNAA
+462 LTIGNNATA
-470 AGAYTVMAIS
+470 QAYTVKA
-480 KGTPNVSNGATITVE
+480 VSNGDPEKSGSATITVA

>member
-1 MAEKPTKAEL
+1 MFGKKGDIMTVKSENKKLT
-11 NAKTPDILNTIR
+11 AKTPQILNTIR
-23 ESLGGDFEG
+23 ESVGGDFEQ
-32 GTPHVLSA
+32 GTPQVLSV
-40 GDEMAD
+40 GDEMAG
-46 GVVATSNDSLMSIRA
+46 GVTATSKDSLMSIRA

-70 GWQNAFLNELLNRIG
+70 GWQNAFLSELLNRIG
-85 LVIISSKSYQNPW
+85 LEIISSKSYQNPW

-116 INICEPFNYNPE
+116 INICEPFNYDPE
-128 QAEAQVEKRV
+128 VAESQVEKRV
-138 KPGVE
+138 KPDVE

-150 SHIFYKQTI
+150 SQIFYKQTI
-159 EQVTLRQAFTSSTGV
+159 EAVTLRQAFTSSTGV

-209 VYKQII
+209 MYKQLI
-215 PEHATNEQLI
+215 PTNATSEQLI

-239 RKYNSA
+239 KKYNSA
-245 GVLNYALK
+245 GVLNYATK

-268 GVEVLAKAFNE
+268 GVEVLAKAFNVN
-279 DYVQFSGRYIVLDD
+279 YVDFSGRYIVLDD
-293 FSFTEDELA
+293 FSFTADELA
-302 RLDIIFADEP
+302 RLDIIFKDEP
-312 SYIRPTD
+312 SYIRPSTAQLNT
-319 DELKKLE
+319 LKE
-326 TVPLVTVD
+326 VPLVTVD

-372 FANAIMYVETE
+372 FANAIMYVEAE
-383 PTVKEVKVAPKS
+383 PTVTSVAVAPS
-395 ATMPKG
+395 TATMPKG

-410 KASEFADKSV
+410 TASDFANKTV
-420 RWTIS
+420 HWEVS
-425 GPVNNATN
+425 GN
-433 NEKTGAVTIG
+433 G
-443 TNASGGPGDI
+443 TD

-462 VTIGNNAA
+462 LTIGNNATA
-470 AGAYTVMAIS
+470 QEYTVTA
-480 KGTPNVSNGATITVE
+480 TSNGDSEKQGTATITVE